1 MGNVIDKQEKRKG
14 KAMEARLSQERRDK
28 LRIVGPYPAIVRGT
42 DESGERFEAD
52 TVVDNLSA
60 GGLFLRLS
68 EKVSKGARLFILC
81 QLSTSP
87 DDGLPPP
94 RVAIRGR
101 VVRLVPEPDGT
112 TGLGIAISN
121 HRFL

>member
-1 MGNVIDKQEKRKG
+1 MGNGIDSAEKLKENRLDR
-14 KAMEARLSQERRDK
+14 RLSLERRDK
-28 LRIVGPYPAIVRGT
+28 LRIEGPYPAIVRGR
-42 DESGERFEAD
+42 DESGNRFEAD
-52 TVVDNLSA
+52 TVVENLSA

-68 EKVSKGARLFILC
+68 EKVCAGTRLFILC

-87 DDGLPPP
+87 GDGLPPP

-101 VVRLVPEPDGT
+101 VVRLVPGPDGK

>member
-1 MGNVIDKQEKRKG
+1 MGDVIDRQEKLKEERL
-14 KAMEARLSQERRDK
+14 EARLSLERRDK
-28 LRIVGPYPAIVRGT
+28 LRVEGPYPAIVRGS
-42 DESGERFEAD
+42 DESGRRFEAD
-52 TVVDNLSA
+52 TFVDNLSA

-68 EKVSKGARLFILC
+68 EKVHKGTQLFILC
-81 QLSTSP
+81 QLSTSLE
-87 DDGLPPP
+87 DGLPPP

-101 VVRLVPEPDGT
+101 VVRLVPQADGS